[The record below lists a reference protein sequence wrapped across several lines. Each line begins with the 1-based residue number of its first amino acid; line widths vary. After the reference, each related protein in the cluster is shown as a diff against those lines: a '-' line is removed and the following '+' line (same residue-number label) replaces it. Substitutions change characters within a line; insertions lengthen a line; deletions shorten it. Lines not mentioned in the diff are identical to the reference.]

1 MQAAF
6 FWEFIFPGLHFILSK
21 LNHISL
27 FSFFFLSLS
36 VRMPEL
42 IPSKNKNLH
51 MMECE
56 NT

>member
-27 FSFFFLSLS
+27 FSFFLSLS

-51 MMECE
+51 MMERE